1 MPKEEHKQDT
11 NRAPLPGARSKEEP
25 VPDQTIT
32 ILTDANFD
40 REVSS
45 SEVPLIVDFWAPW
58 CAPCRMVSPV
68 IEEIAADHAGALRV
82 GKLNVDDNPVTA
94 SKFGIMSIPTI
105 MLFRD
110 GKAVKKVI
118 GARGKRDFERE
129 FDLA

>member
-1 MPKEEHKQDT
+1 
-11 NRAPLPGARSKEEP
+11 

>member
-1 MPKEEHKQDT
+1 MQE
-11 NRAPLPGARSKEEP
+11 
-25 VPDQTIT
+25 QTIT
-32 ILTDANFD
+32 VLTDANFD
-40 REVSS
+40 HEVSS
-45 SEVPLIVDFWAPW
+45 SDVPMIVDFWAPW

-129 FDLA
+129 FGLA